1 MKQSFSNFC
10 NNSEIYC
17 LCLCPGTHPLNI
29 LFISYI
35 LLVAG
40 RSQMSFFNV
49 GYFNHMLPHVL
60 KNYGWSL
67 TVTKLARYIM
77 FLEYI
82 STFVVGHTL
91 KQSIA
96 MDLCNRLSFL
106 ESHARE
112 KWSDVPCPAALQR
125 TEPLYPQQNKSGVH
139 LGSPA

>member
-10 NNSEIYC
+10 NISEIYC
-17 LCLCPGTHPLNI
+17 LCLCPGAHPLNI

-40 RSQMSFFNV
+40 RRQLSFFNV
-49 GYFNHMLPHVL
+49 GYFYNLLPYVS
-60 KNYGWSL
+60 KNDGWSL
-67 TVTKLARYIM
+67 TVIKLARYIM

-96 MDLCNRLSFL
+96 MVLCNRLSFL
-106 ESHARE
+106 ESHAWE

-125 TEPLYPQQNKSGVH
+125 TEPLFPQQNKVSVH

>member
-1 MKQSFSNFC
+1 MSLSWCPSN
-10 NNSEIYC
+10 
-17 LCLCPGTHPLNI
+17 PLNI

-40 RSQMSFFNV
+40 RRQLSFFNV
-49 GYFNHMLPHVL
+49 GYFYNLLPYVS
-60 KNYGWSL
+60 KNDGWSL

-96 MDLCNRLSFL
+96 MVLCNRFSFL

-112 KWSDVPCPAALQR
+112 KWCNVPCPAALSAAEQIR
-125 TEPLYPQQNKSGVH
+125 CSPGKPLLEMHIFKRNRMNLS
-139 LGSPA
+139 